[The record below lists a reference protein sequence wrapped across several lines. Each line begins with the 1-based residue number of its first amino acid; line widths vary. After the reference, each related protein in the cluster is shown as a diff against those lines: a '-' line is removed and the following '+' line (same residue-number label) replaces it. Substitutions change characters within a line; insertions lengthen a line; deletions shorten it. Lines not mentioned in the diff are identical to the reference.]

1 MAHERGSVNGAREA
15 IVEVHL
21 DSGPAIEC
29 VIDTGFNGTLVLPR
43 RLADQL
49 NLDVLGRASFET
61 VGGSLVAADLVEVRI
76 TWLSS
81 LVDVEAIVVN
91 SEDALIG
98 TALLDG
104 TSLAIDYVADIV
116 TIVSPAIT

>member
-1 MAHERGSVNGAREA
+1 MAHERGSVNSAREA
-15 IVEVHL
+15 IVEVRL
-21 DSGPAIEC
+21 DGGPVIEC

-43 RLADQL
+43 TLADQL
-49 NLDVLGRASFET
+49 NLNVLGRASFET

-76 TWLSS
+76 NWLSS
-81 LVDVEAIVVN
+81 RVDVEAIVVN

-104 TSLAIDYVADIV
+104 TNLAIDYVADIV
-116 TIVSPAIT
+116 TIVNPAIT